1 MPNPFYNREE
11 RRVRALVRI
20 VLHGAIFIVLV
31 SFAVLLVSPIAL
43 AGYDAPPTSE
53 EIAMD
58 SAFTA
63 LATVASLVVMTFL
76 LWLMARF
83 VDRRDFSDYGL
94 WITERTWARDL
105 GFGLVLGVAL
115 QGLIFLFQWV
125 VGWIEITGTF
135 VASRGTFATAILL
148 PVVIYICVGIYEE

>member
-83 VDRRDFSDYGL
+83 VDRRD
-94 WITERTWARDL
+94 
-105 GFGLVLGVAL
+105 
-115 QGLIFLFQWV
+115 
-125 VGWIEITGTF
+125 
-135 VASRGTFATAILL
+135 
-148 PVVIYICVGIYEE
+148 